1 MRYVVDIETTS
12 TCDLAA
18 CGAYNYAMHPSTEI
32 LCIAW
37 ADADVPSA
45 EPELWRC
52 DNGEPIDIALEILLS
67 AELLIAH
74 NAMFERRCLSAV
86 HPGFRRAELWAD
98 SAMLSGAAGRPHA
111 LRDACRSLC
120 LPESLE
126 KDARGKRLLNMFS
139 IQSSKLYVG
148 GPDADKKAF
157 NELCEYCRQDV
168 RAERA
173 VWNALAARFYTPL
186 LQRQWIMD
194 CSIDDNGI
202 PVDTYEI
209 SGAKS
214 IYEYMQEEAECTA
227 AELTGGIP
235 LRSTVGLRKWTAAK
249 GWPLDSF
256 SRSAVDEALADEVM
270 CDAHPEVA
278 ELLRLRKTVAGTAG
292 KKFDAF
298 LNTVCVDGRVRGALQ
313 ARVAHTGR
321 YAGRGIQPQNLPR
334 GFVSPMLLE
343 YTRQAAYMASD
354 IANDLPNAVAMMHL
368 LADGQEC
375 DALASLC
382 RDSIAAPPGRMF
394 VVADYSAVEARVL
407 AWLASEKWVE
417 DIFAGDGKIYERT
430 AAAMYHKRPE
440 DIDKHE
446 RMAGKIA
453 TLALGYGGGVGALQR
468 FAAAY
473 GVHWTDTEAQTIVD
487 SWRGSRTKTKALWK
501 MLDDGFRA
509 VATGARRQV
518 NMAVGKSAYC
528 SYKST
533 TIAGRPVVIC
543 DLPSGR
549 QMVYWAPKID
559 PENGEIAV
567 ETYGSANCSMDSVA
581 VGAGMSRVYG
591 GLLAENLT
599 QAVAFDLLLVSLLK
613 LHAAG
618 RKIIMHIHDE
628 IVVECAENEAK
639 DVAKQMAEIMG
650 TAPSWG
656 SGLRL
661 IAEPEIMP
669 RYKK

>member
-1 MRYVVDIETTS
+1 
-12 TCDLAA
+12 
-18 CGAYNYAMHPSTEI
+18 
-32 LCIAW
+32 
-37 ADADVPSA
+37 
-45 EPELWRC
+45 
-52 DNGEPIDIALEILLS
+52 
-67 AELLIAH
+67 
-74 NAMFERRCLSAV
+74 
-86 HPGFRRAELWAD
+86 
-98 SAMLSGAAGRPHA
+98 
-111 LRDACRSLC
+111 
-120 LPESLE
+120 
-126 KDARGKRLLNMFS
+126 
-139 IQSSKLYVG
+139 
-148 GPDADKKAF
+148 
-157 NELCEYCRQDV
+157 
-168 RAERA
+168 
-173 VWNALAARFYTPL
+173 
-186 LQRQWIMD
+186 
-194 CSIDDNGI
+194 
-202 PVDTYEI
+202 
-209 SGAKS
+209 
-214 IYEYMQEEAECTA
+214 
-227 AELTGGIP
+227 
-235 LRSTVGLRKWTAAK
+235 
-249 GWPLDSF
+249 
-256 SRSAVDEALADEVM
+256 
-270 CDAHPEVA
+270 
-278 ELLRLRKTVAGTAG
+278 
-292 KKFDAF
+292 
-298 LNTVCVDGRVRGALQ
+298 
-313 ARVAHTGR
+313 
-321 YAGRGIQPQNLPR
+321 
-334 GFVSPMLLE
+334 
-343 YTRQAAYMASD
+343 
-354 IANDLPNAVAMMHL
+354 MMHL

-382 RDSIAAPPGRMF
+382 RDSIAAPPGKVF

-473 GVHWTDTEAQTIVD
+473 GVHWTDTEAQSIVD
-487 SWRGSRTKTKALWK
+487 SWRGSRIKTKALWK

-509 VATGARRQV
+509 VATGLRRQV

-581 VGAGMSRVYG
+581 TGAGMSRVYG

-628 IVVECAENEAK
+628 IVVECGENEAE
-639 DVAKQMAEIMG
+639 DAAKQMAEIMG
-650 TAPSWG
+650 SAPSWG
-656 SGLRL
+656 SGLHL
-661 IAEPEIMP
+661 IAEPEIMQ